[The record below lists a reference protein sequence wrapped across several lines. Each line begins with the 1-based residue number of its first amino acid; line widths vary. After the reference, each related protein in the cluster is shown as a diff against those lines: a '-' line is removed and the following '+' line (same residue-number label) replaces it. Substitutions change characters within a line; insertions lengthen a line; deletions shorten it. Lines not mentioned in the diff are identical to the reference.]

1 MWVYGIWVCECVSVC
16 VLLLL
21 CCCCCLC
28 NFQAR
33 PLNHA
38 QSCIL
43 APLAQKEVQVASP
56 TDEWGDTHKHTHAH
70 TTHIHTRTLSC
81 THTLLS
87 GMHSFRSTTIVDG
100 RRDRRRTFLQQVGSS
115 VARRFLSVSPF
126 PLSACFPCLARFLFP
141 DLHFNW
147 FLSSVL
153 KSLANVF
160 GEHVFYANI

>member
-1 MWVYGIWVCECVSVC
+1 MC

-21 CCCCCLC
+21 CCCCLCLC

-56 TDEWGDTHKHTHAH
+56 TDEWGA
-70 TTHIHTRTLSC
+70 HTRTHSDTR
-81 THTLLS
+81 THTVKWHAFISLHDNCRQTPRKTTDIPPASRFLCRLLS
-87 GMHSFRSTTIVDG
+87 FPFSDCIPSPAC
-100 RRDRRRTFLQQVGSS
+100 S
-115 VARRFLSVSPF
+115 LSP
-126 PLSACFPCLARFLFP
+126 ARFLFP